1 MNKFINRLND
11 MFMHVDAEP
20 PLFTTIYE
28 IDGKRG
34 EVNYERTKMVGVK
47 KPINQNFL
55 IMLSVNMK
63 HIIEHMN
70 PSTEEE
76 VTELRRGIMEH
87 SKMMVENYESEN
99 GTT

>member
-1 MNKFINRLND
+1 
-11 MFMHVDAEP
+11 
-20 PLFTTIYE
+20 
-28 IDGKRG
+28 
-34 EVNYERTKMVGVK
+34 
-47 KPINQNFL
+47 
-55 IMLSVNMK
+55 MK

-99 GTT
+99 QTT